1 MNNFPRSRTDS
12 FERNLLLSIFAIGHE
27 LLRISGSRG
36 LFKLGIRLKMVR
48 GIVAQLAQLRDLL
61 HAMEAE
67 VGLSDLTPNERDVL
81 LACFAHL
88 YTDENGDTVCQTDA
102 VRRHPTV
109 ARLSQPTFHRT
120 LKRLMERGYVHKS
133 ESWPLGVYSVSV
145 PPIQNAPRL
154 ATVAG

>member
-1 MNNFPRSRTDS
+1 
-12 FERNLLLSIFAIGHE
+12 
-27 LLRISGSRG
+27 
-36 LFKLGIRLKMVR
+36 MVR
-48 GIVAQLAQLRDLL
+48 GIVTQLAQLRDLL

-81 LACFAHL
+81 LACFTHL

-133 ESWPLGVYSVSV
+133 ENWPLGVYSVSV

-154 ATVAG
+154 ATAAG